1 MGQRILVVEDNPQN
15 RMLVKVVLEFHGY
28 EILEAA
34 DGQTGIEMAKNH
46 KPDLILMDI
55 QMPVMDGITAGKIIR
70 DDKETKDIKMI
81 AVTSF
86 AMLGDK
92 ERIMEAGF
100 DHYIAKPINTRELP
114 DLVNRI
120 LGSEKAN
127 R

>member
-1 MGQRILVVEDNPQN
+1 MGHRILVIEDNPQN
-15 RMLVKVVLEFHGY
+15 RILVKDVLEFHGY
-28 EILEAA
+28 EIIEAA

-55 QMPVMDGITAGKIIR
+55 QMPTMDGITAGKIIR
-70 DDKETKDIKMI
+70 GDPDTKNIKMI

-114 DLVNRI
+114 ALVAEI
-120 LGSEKAN
+120 LK
-127 R
+127 

>member
-1 MGQRILVVEDNPQN
+1 VVAEAGDGAAAVELVERLDPD
-15 RMLVKVVLEFHGY
+15 VV
-28 EILEAA
+28 
-34 DGQTGIEMAKNH
+34 
-46 KPDLILMDI
+46 LMDI

-70 DDKETKDIKMI
+70 GDPDTKNIKMI

-114 DLVNRI
+114 ALIKEI
-120 LGSEKAN
+120 LK
-127 R
+127 

>member
-1 MGQRILVVEDNPQN
+1 MGHRILVVEDNPQN
-15 RMLVKVVLEFHGY
+15 RVLVKDVLEFYGY
-28 EILEAA
+28 EIIEAA
-34 DGQTGIEMAKNH
+34 DGQTGIEMAKSH

-55 QMPVMDGITAGKIIR
+55 QMPVMDGFTAGKIIR
-70 DDKETKDIKMI
+70 GDPDTKNIKMI

-114 DLVNRI
+114 DLI
-120 LGSEKAN
+120 KEMLGGAP
-127 R
+127 